1 MVRGEN
7 PTTFRGYN
15 EKVSMHK
22 FSIIMPLYNKAPY
35 VSKAI
40 ESVLSQTYKD
50 WELIIVDDGSTD
62 DSYSVAQN
70 TLSKSV
76 DGNVTL
82 VTQLNSGVG
91 AARNNGVKLAKNDYF
106 CFLDADDWYE
116 TTFLEAMERFIS
128 DYPDAGIYATDYFYV
143 KNNRKRVNHKANTG
157 YINYCKVYTESNS
170 MPLWTG
176 AVCLT
181 KSKFDEF
188 NGFPEKIKLGEDFC
202 LWIRIALNY
211 KVAFLNKP
219 LSNYNQDVDVAHRL
233 TRHLH
238 KPEHHMLFNLS
249 ELESYEKSNADYKR
263 LMDKLRVNGLMDY
276 WISDEY
282 HDTAAVELKKVDWSS
297 ADKNIARRYYVPVWL
312 LKLRMGML
320 RIGSYIKQRLLMVLY
335 KNICR

>member
-1 MVRGEN
+1 
-7 PTTFRGYN
+7 
-15 EKVSMHK
+15 
-22 FSIIMPLYNKAPY
+22 MPLYNKAPY

-62 DSYSVAQN
+62 DSYTIAQN
-70 TLSKSV
+70 TISKSNN
-76 DGNVTL
+76 GNISL
-82 VTQLNSGVG
+82 ITQPNLGVG
-91 AARNNGVKLAKNDYF
+91 ATRNNGVRLAKNYYL

-116 TTFLEAMERFIS
+116 PTFLEEMDKFIS
-128 DYPDAGIYATDYFYV
+128 ECPDAGIYAADYFYV
-143 KNNRKRVNHKANTG
+143 KNNRKKVFHKADTG
-157 YINYCKVYTESNS
+157 YINYCKVYAESNS
-170 MPLWTG
+170 MPVWTG
-176 AVCLT
+176 SVCLP
-181 KSKFDEF
+181 KSIFDKF
-188 NGFPEKIKLGEDFC
+188 NGFPETIKLGEDFC
-202 LWIRIALNY
+202 FWIRIALNH
-211 KVAFLNKP
+211 KVVFLNNP

-249 ELESYEKSNADYKR
+249 ELESYEKSNVDYKK
-263 LMDKLRVNGLMDY
+263 LIDKLRVNGLMDY

-282 HDTAAVELKKVDWSS
+282 HDIAAVELKKVDWSRV
-297 ADKNIARRYYVPVWL
+297 DKNIARRYYVPVWL

>member
-35 VSKAI
+35 VREAI

-50 WELIIVDDGSTD
+50 WELIVVDDGSTD

-70 TLSKSV
+70 SLSKSV
-76 DGNVTL
+76 DGNGTL
-82 VTQLNSGVG
+82 VTQSNSGVG
-91 AARNNGVKLAKNDYF
+91 ATRNNGVKLAKNDYL

-116 TTFLEAMERFIS
+116 PTFLEEMDQFIS
-128 DYPDAGIYATDYFYV
+128 EYPDAGIYATDYYYV
-143 KNNRKRVNHKANTG
+143 KNNRKKVNYKADTG
-157 YINYCKVYTESNS
+157 YINYCKVYTESNR
-170 MPLWTG
+170 MPVWTG
-176 AVCLT
+176 AVCLP
-181 KSKFDEF
+181 KLKFDEF

-219 LSNYNQDVDVAHRL
+219 LSNYNQDVDIAHRL

-249 ELESYEKSNADYKR
+249 ELESYEKSNVDYKK
-263 LMDKLRVNGLMDY
+263 LIDKLRVNGLMDY

-282 HDTAAVELKKVDWSS
+282 HDIAAVELKKIDWHNLSS
-297 ADKNIARRYYVPVWL
+297 SHKHSYMLPICL
-312 LKLRMGML
+312 LRMKL
-320 RIGSYIKQRLLMVLY
+320 SFYRYGSAIKQKLI
-335 KNICR
+335 KSFIN